1 MKIVD
6 LQINIDGLIL
16 KENETVNEFIKKIKS
31 ITNSNYEI
39 QYEVMYEE
47 EYD

>member
-16 KENETVNEFIKKIKS
+16 KKNETVEEYINKIKN

-39 QYEVMYEE
+39 QYEILHEE
-47 EYD
+47 KYD